1 MSCRKDVVIIGLQ
14 LWLPLNGDVK
24 NYGLCNAELSYSNLA
39 FEDSGKIGKC
49 LSTGGIVM
57 SADTTGK
64 ILNNNAITI
73 SLWLYVNAPTGSDGE
88 RIFGNNEM
96 GYNNNRK
103 FSLYQYPTCND
114 FHYSWM
120 NDTPDVLD
128 AGLLTNVLPSYQWT
142 HIAVT
147 YDNPNIC
154 VYINGELK
162 HTSSGVSNSVSFHY
176 TTNVIYD
183 SPYHK
188 VNDFRLYDECLSP
201 KQVKYISQAMICHYP
216 MGNVDGKIGGRN
228 LILNGK
234 GNKRAG
240 FFKYFDTVTDQYGE
254 VTLKSKWSYTG
265 IDLVP
270 GFVLGCRDYEVGAYY
285 IWSYDIMYTAWN
297 FPSGSSRG
305 EFWIGQRYTGAPSGE
320 DATGKWQFVTAH
332 DLPVVGENGCKLNE
346 WYHVKRR
353 VLIPSQASSNVG
365 THGQIMFYNPSK
377 NVEASFTARFRNVKL
392 EKGTESTPWTPAPED
407 NSQFYDNIIP
417 DISGY
422 QNNATVKDSTSPTW
436 SNDSPRY
443 LGSYKFDGK
452 SQYINC
458 GTNTM
463 IQGLSELTVN
473 CWAYMDDWTKFNSRL
488 FSCTEAG
495 GYNTEELNGL
505 IKFGLSVYTNAD
517 MSEYQYNSSIG
528 GYPGIKLSDMS
539 TGWHMI
545 TCVYKDSIGD
555 AIYLDGNLYEKKTYL
570 SYGVHYN
577 MNANLFLGCEFD
589 GYQPANI
596 YFNGNLSD
604 FRIYATALSESDVLN
619 LYQSSASL
627 DSQGN
632 LMLSGEVIE

>member
-1 MSCRKDVVIIGLQ
+1 MGLQ

-49 LSTGGIVM
+49 LSTGAIVM

-422 QNNATVKDSTSPTW
+422 RNNATVKDSTSPTW
-436 SNDSPRY
+436 SDDSPRY
-443 LGSYKFDGK
+443 LGSYRFDATKEMFLNPIVFSGFADSYTFSWWGKNSQPDSSMYWGFIDGNRLNLYNTDGYLFWNIGDSQDNPFNDPVTTNKVSSYIDGK
-452 SQYINC
+452 WHHYCVTGDGESNKLYVDGKI
-458 GTNTM
+458 
-463 IQGLSELTVN
+463 
-473 CWAYMDDWTKFNSRL
+473 Y
-488 FSCTEAG
+488 
-495 GYNTEELNGL
+495 
-505 IKFGLSVYTNAD
+505 
-517 MSEYQYNSSIG
+517 
-528 GYPGIKLSDMS
+528 GI
-539 TGWHMI
+539 
-545 TCVYKDSIGD
+545 
-555 AIYLDGNLYEKKTYL
+555 AKTYRKIT
-570 SYGVHYN
+570 GTKIHIN
-577 MNANLFLGCEFD
+577 GWDDGAN
-589 GYQPANI
+589 YKI
-596 YFNGNLSD
+596 NGNISD

-632 LMLSGEVIE
+632 LMLAGEVIE

>member
-265 IDLVP
+265 IDIVP

-320 DATGKWQFVTAH
+320 DATGKWKFVTAH

-365 THGQIMFYNPSK
+365 THEQIMFYNPSK

-422 QNNATVKDSTSPTW
+422 RNNATVKDSTSPTW
-436 SNDSPRY
+436 SDDSPRY
-443 LGSYKFDGK
+443 LGSYRFDATKEMFLNPIVFSGFADSYTFSWWGKNSQPDSSMYWGFIDGNRLNLYNTDGYLFWNIGDSQDNPFNDPVTTNKVSSYIDGK
-452 SQYINC
+452 WHHYCVTGDGESNKLYVDGKI
-458 GTNTM
+458 
-463 IQGLSELTVN
+463 
-473 CWAYMDDWTKFNSRL
+473 Y
-488 FSCTEAG
+488 
-495 GYNTEELNGL
+495 
-505 IKFGLSVYTNAD
+505 
-517 MSEYQYNSSIG
+517 
-528 GYPGIKLSDMS
+528 GI
-539 TGWHMI
+539 
-545 TCVYKDSIGD
+545 
-555 AIYLDGNLYEKKTYL
+555 AKTYRKIT
-570 SYGVHYN
+570 GTKIHIN
-577 MNANLFLGCEFD
+577 GWDDGAN
-589 GYQPANI
+589 YKI
-596 YFNGNLSD
+596 NGNISD

-632 LMLSGEVIE
+632 LMLAGEVIE

>member
-305 EFWIGQRYTGAPSGE
+305 EFWIGQRYAGAPSGE

-422 QNNATVKDSTSPTW
+422 RNNATVKDSTSPTW
-436 SNDSPRY
+436 SDDSPRY
-443 LGSYKFDGK
+443 LGSYRFDATKEMFLNPIVFSGFADSYTFSWWGKNSQPDSSMYWGFIDGNRLNLYNTDGYLFWNIGDSQDNPFNDPVTTNKVSSYIDGK
-452 SQYINC
+452 WHHYCVTGDGESNKLYVDGKI
-458 GTNTM
+458 
-463 IQGLSELTVN
+463 
-473 CWAYMDDWTKFNSRL
+473 Y
-488 FSCTEAG
+488 
-495 GYNTEELNGL
+495 
-505 IKFGLSVYTNAD
+505 
-517 MSEYQYNSSIG
+517 
-528 GYPGIKLSDMS
+528 GI
-539 TGWHMI
+539 
-545 TCVYKDSIGD
+545 
-555 AIYLDGNLYEKKTYL
+555 AKTYRKIT
-570 SYGVHYN
+570 GTKIHIN
-577 MNANLFLGCEFD
+577 GWDDGAN
-589 GYQPANI
+589 YKI
-596 YFNGNLSD
+596 NGNISD

-632 LMLSGEVIE
+632 LMLAGEVIE

>member
-240 FFKYFDTVTDQYGE
+240 FFKYFDTVTADQYGE

-422 QNNATVKDSTSPTW
+422 RNNATVKDSTSPTW
-436 SNDSPRY
+436 SDDSPRY
-443 LGSYKFDGK
+443 LGSYRFDATKEMFLNPIVFSGFADSYTFSWWGKNSQPDSSMYWGFIDGNRLNLYNTDGYLFWNIGDSQDNPFNDPVTTNKVSSYIDGK
-452 SQYINC
+452 WHHYCVTGDGESNKLYVDGKI
-458 GTNTM
+458 
-463 IQGLSELTVN
+463 
-473 CWAYMDDWTKFNSRL
+473 Y
-488 FSCTEAG
+488 
-495 GYNTEELNGL
+495 
-505 IKFGLSVYTNAD
+505 
-517 MSEYQYNSSIG
+517 
-528 GYPGIKLSDMS
+528 GI
-539 TGWHMI
+539 
-545 TCVYKDSIGD
+545 
-555 AIYLDGNLYEKKTYL
+555 AKTYRKIT
-570 SYGVHYN
+570 GTKIHIN
-577 MNANLFLGCEFD
+577 GWDDGAN
-589 GYQPANI
+589 YKI
-596 YFNGNLSD
+596 NGNISD

-632 LMLSGEVIE
+632 LMLAGEVIE

>member
-254 VTLKSKWSYTG
+254 VTLKSKLSYTG

-305 EFWIGQRYTGAPSGE
+305 EFWIGQRYAGAPSGE

-422 QNNATVKDSTSPTW
+422 RNNATVKDSTSPTW
-436 SNDSPRY
+436 SDDSPRY
-443 LGSYKFDGK
+443 LGSYRFDATKEMFLNPIVFSGFADSYTFSWWGKNSQPDSSMYWGFIDGNRLNLYNTDGYLFWNIGDSQDNPFNDPVTTNKVSSYIDGK
-452 SQYINC
+452 WHHYCVTGDGESNKLYVDGKI
-458 GTNTM
+458 
-463 IQGLSELTVN
+463 
-473 CWAYMDDWTKFNSRL
+473 Y
-488 FSCTEAG
+488 
-495 GYNTEELNGL
+495 
-505 IKFGLSVYTNAD
+505 
-517 MSEYQYNSSIG
+517 
-528 GYPGIKLSDMS
+528 GI
-539 TGWHMI
+539 
-545 TCVYKDSIGD
+545 
-555 AIYLDGNLYEKKTYL
+555 AKTYRKIT
-570 SYGVHYN
+570 GTKIHIN
-577 MNANLFLGCEFD
+577 GWDDGAN
-589 GYQPANI
+589 YKI
-596 YFNGNLSD
+596 NGNISD

-632 LMLSGEVIE
+632 LMLAGEVIE

>member
-1 MSCRKDVVIIGLQ
+1 MGLQ

-24 NYGLCNAELSYSNLA
+24 NYGLCNAELSYSNLS

-49 LSTGGIVM
+49 LSTGAIVM
-57 SADTTGK
+57 SAETTGK

-73 SLWLYVNAPTGSDGE
+73 SLWLYVNAPTGSDNRE
-88 RIFGNNEM
+88 MIFGNNEM
-96 GYNNNRK
+96 GHNNNRK
-103 FSLYQYPTCND
+103 FSLFQYPTCND
-114 FHYSWM
+114 FHYFWM
-120 NDTPDVLD
+120 NDTSNVDI
-128 AGLLTNVLPSYQWT
+128 GLLTNVLPSYQWT

-422 QNNATVKDSTSPTW
+422 RNNATVKDSTSPTW
-436 SNDSPRY
+436 SDDSPRY
-443 LGSYKFDGK
+443 LGSYRFDATKEMFLNPIVFSGFADSYTFSWWGKNSQPDSSMYWGFIDGNRLNLYNTDGYLFWNIGDSQDNPFNDPVTTNKVSSYIDGK
-452 SQYINC
+452 WHHYCVTGDGESNKLYVDGKI
-458 GTNTM
+458 
-463 IQGLSELTVN
+463 
-473 CWAYMDDWTKFNSRL
+473 Y
-488 FSCTEAG
+488 
-495 GYNTEELNGL
+495 
-505 IKFGLSVYTNAD
+505 
-517 MSEYQYNSSIG
+517 
-528 GYPGIKLSDMS
+528 GI
-539 TGWHMI
+539 
-545 TCVYKDSIGD
+545 
-555 AIYLDGNLYEKKTYL
+555 AKTYRKIT
-570 SYGVHYN
+570 GTKIHIN
-577 MNANLFLGCEFD
+577 GWDDGAN
-589 GYQPANI
+589 YKI
-596 YFNGNLSD
+596 NGNISD

-632 LMLSGEVIE
+632 LMLAGEVIE

>member
-114 FHYSWM
+114 FHYYWM

-254 VTLKSKWSYTG
+254 VTLKSKWRYTG

-305 EFWIGQRYTGAPSGE
+305 EFWIGQRYAGAPSGE

-422 QNNATVKDSTSPTW
+422 RNNATVKDSTSPTW
-436 SNDSPRY
+436 SDDSPRY
-443 LGSYKFDGK
+443 LGSYRFDATKEMFLNPIVFSGFADSYTFSWWGKNSQPDSSMYWGFIDGNRLNLYNTDGYLFWNIGDSQDNPFNDPVTTNKVSSYIDGK
-452 SQYINC
+452 WHHYCVTGDGESNKLYVDGKI
-458 GTNTM
+458 
-463 IQGLSELTVN
+463 
-473 CWAYMDDWTKFNSRL
+473 Y
-488 FSCTEAG
+488 
-495 GYNTEELNGL
+495 
-505 IKFGLSVYTNAD
+505 
-517 MSEYQYNSSIG
+517 
-528 GYPGIKLSDMS
+528 GI
-539 TGWHMI
+539 
-545 TCVYKDSIGD
+545 
-555 AIYLDGNLYEKKTYL
+555 AKTYRKIT
-570 SYGVHYN
+570 GTKIHIN
-577 MNANLFLGCEFD
+577 GWDDGAN
-589 GYQPANI
+589 YKI
-596 YFNGNLSD
+596 NGNISD

-632 LMLSGEVIE
+632 LMLAGEVIE